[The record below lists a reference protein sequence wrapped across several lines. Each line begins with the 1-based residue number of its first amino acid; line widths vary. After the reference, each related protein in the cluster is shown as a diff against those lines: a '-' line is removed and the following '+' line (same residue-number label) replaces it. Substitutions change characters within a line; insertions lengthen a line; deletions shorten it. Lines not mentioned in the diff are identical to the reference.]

1 MSSARSVNDPD
12 VLIIGAGPSGAIAS
26 SLLTAA
32 GHSVIVLEKT
42 QFPRFSIGES
52 LLPHCMRF
60 IEMAGMMQALVDA
73 GYQHKNGAVFV
84 RNGEYSAFDFRDKVS
99 PGWGTTYQ
107 VVRADFD
114 HLLAREA
121 ERLGADIRYQQEILE
136 CAAAVDRVE
145 LVAQTAS
152 GERLRYSGRF
162 LLDASGFGRVL
173 PRLLKLDRPSQFP
186 VRRSI
191 NTHVEDRI
199 SDPTYDRNKILIG
212 VHPVHHDVWY
222 WLIPF
227 SGGRTSIGVVARDS
241 FYADL
246 PTDPLTRIRWL
257 IDQEPAFSAL
267 LKNAVYDTQVR
278 EISGYAADVSSLWGP
293 GFALLGNAG
302 EFLDPVF
309 SSGVTIAMKSASL
322 AVAAVRRQLD
332 GETVD
337 WETDYA
343 KPLKRGVDTF
353 RAFVETWYDG
363 RFQDIVFYNRQ
374 QPEVKRMIAAILAG
388 YAWDESNPYV
398 EQPLRRLDVLA
409 RVCRAQPV

>member
-1 MSSARSVNDPD
+1 MNSAD

-32 GHSVIVLEKT
+32 GRSVIVLEKT

-60 IEMAGMMQALVDA
+60 IEMAGMIPALVDA

-84 RNGEYSAFDFRDKVS
+84 RNGEYTSFDFRDKVS

-114 HLLAREA
+114 QLLAREA

-136 CAAAVDRVE
+136 CNAAVDRVE

-173 PRLLKLDRPSQFP
+173 PRLLKLDRPSAFP

-191 NTHVEDRI
+191 NTHVADRI
-199 SDPTYDRNKILIG
+199 SDPNYDRNKILIG

-227 SGGRTSIGVVARDS
+227 SGGRSSIGVVARDS
-241 FYADL
+241 FYTDL
-246 PTDPLTRIRWL
+246 PTDPLTRIRTL
-257 IDQEPAFSAL
+257 IGQEPALASL
-267 LKNAVYDTQVR
+267 LKEAVYDTQVR

-322 AVAAVRRQLD
+322 AAAAVDRQLD

-363 RFQDIVFYNRQ
+363 RFQDIVFYKHQ

-409 RVCRAQPV
+409 KVCRQAV

>member
-1 MSSARSVNDPD
+1 MNSAD
-12 VLIIGAGPSGAIAS
+12 VLIIGAGPAGAIAS

-52 LLPHCMRF
+52 LLPHCMHF
-60 IEMAGMMQALVDA
+60 IEMAGMTQALVDA

-84 RNGEYSAFDFRDKVS
+84 RNGKRTSFDFRDKIS

-121 ERLGADIRYQQEILE
+121 ERQGADIRYRQEILE
-136 CAAAVDRVE
+136 CEFVDGRAR
-145 LVAQTAS
+145 LLAQTET
-152 GERLRYSGRF
+152 GERVQYEGRF

-199 SDPTYDRNKILIG
+199 SHPGYDRNKILVG
-212 VHPVHHDVWY
+212 VHPEHRDVWY

-227 SGGRTSIGVVARDS
+227 CHGRSSIGVVARDS
-241 FYADL
+241 FFQGL
-246 PTDPLTRIRWL
+246 PADPLERIQSL
-257 IDQEPAFSAL
+257 VAQEPELAAIL
-267 LKNAVYDTQVR
+267 RNAVYDTQVR
-278 EISGYAADVSSLWGP
+278 EISGYAADVTSLWGP

-309 SSGVTIAMKSASL
+309 SSGVTIAMKSAYL
-322 AVAAVRRQLD
+322 AVDAIKRQFN

-337 WETDYA
+337 WESDFA
-343 KPLKRGVDTF
+343 APLKRGVDTF

-363 RFQDIVFYNRQ
+363 RFQDIVFFERQ
-374 QPEVKRMIAAILAG
+374 QPQVKRMIASVLAG
-388 YAWDESNPYV
+388 YAWDENNPYV
-398 EQPLRRLDVLA
+398 EQPMRRLDVLA
-409 RVCRAQPV
+409 KLCQA

>member
-1 MSSARSVNDPD
+1 MNSAD
-12 VLIIGAGPSGAIAS
+12 VLIIGAGPAGAIAS

-52 LLPHCMRF
+52 LLPHCMHF
-60 IEMAGMMQALVDA
+60 IEMAGMTQAFVDA

-84 RNGEYSAFDFRDKVS
+84 RNGKRTSFDFRDKIS

-121 ERLGADIRYQQEILE
+121 ERQGADIRYRQEILE
-136 CAAAVDRVE
+136 CEFVDGRAR
-145 LVAQTAS
+145 LLAQTET
-152 GERLRYSGRF
+152 GERVQYEGRF

-199 SDPTYDRNKILIG
+199 SHPGYDRNKILVG
-212 VHPVHHDVWY
+212 VHPEHRDVWY

-227 SGGRTSIGVVARDS
+227 CHGRSSIGVVARDS
-241 FYADL
+241 FFQGL
-246 PTDPLTRIRWL
+246 PADPLERIQSL
-257 IDQEPAFSAL
+257 VAQEPELAAIL
-267 LKNAVYDTQVR
+267 RNAVYDTQVR
-278 EISGYAADVSSLWGP
+278 EISGYAADVTSLWGP

-309 SSGVTIAMKSASL
+309 SSGVTIAMKSAYL
-322 AVAAVRRQLD
+322 AVDAIKRQFS

-337 WETDYA
+337 WESDFA
-343 KPLKRGVDTF
+343 APLKRGVDTF

-363 RFQDIVFYNRQ
+363 RFQDIVFFERQ
-374 QPEVKRMIAAILAG
+374 QPQVKRMIASVLAG
-388 YAWDESNPYV
+388 YAWDENNPYV
-398 EQPLRRLDVLA
+398 EQPMRRLDVLA
-409 RVCRAQPV
+409 KLCQA

>member
-1 MSSARSVNDPD
+1 MNEAD
-12 VLIIGAGPSGAIAS
+12 VLIIGAGPSGAVAS
-26 SLLTAA
+26 ALLTAA
-32 GHSVIVLEKT
+32 GRSVIVLEKQ

-60 IEMAGMMQALVDA
+60 IEMAGMMQPLVDA
-73 GYQHKNGAVFV
+73 GYQHKNGAMFV
-84 RNGEYSAFDFRDKVS
+84 RNGQYSAFDFREKFS

-114 HLLAREA
+114 QLLAREA
-121 ERLGADIRYQQEILE
+121 ERLGADVRYRQEILDVE
-136 CAAAVDRVE
+136 LANDRVRLTTE
-145 LVAQTAS
+145 AAS
-152 GERLRYSGRF
+152 GERSHYEGRF

-173 PRLLKLDRPSQFP
+173 PRLLKLDRPSRFP

-191 NTHVEDRI
+191 NTHVVDRI
-199 SDPTYDRNKILIG
+199 SDPDYDRNKILIG
-212 VHPVHHDVWY
+212 VHPEHHDVWY

-227 SGGRTSIGVVARDS
+227 CAGRSSIGIVARDS
-241 FYADL
+241 FFEGL
-246 PTDPLTRIRWL
+246 PRDPLTRIRGL
-257 IDQEPAFSAL
+257 IGQEPALAAL
-267 LKNAVYDTQVR
+267 LKDAVYDTQVR

-322 AVAAVRRQLD
+322 AAAVLNRQFD

-337 WETDYA
+337 WEADYA
-343 KPLKRGVDTF
+343 LPLRRGVDTF
-353 RAFVETWYDG
+353 RAFVEAWYDG
-363 RFQDIVFYNRQ
+363 RFQDIVFSKRQ
-374 QPEVKRMIAAILAG
+374 QPEVKRMIASILAG
-388 YAWDESNPYV
+388 YAWDEANPYV

-409 RVCRAQPV
+409 KVCRAQVE

>member
-1 MSSARSVNDPD
+1 MNEAD
-12 VLIIGAGPSGAIAS
+12 VLIIGAGPSGAVAS
-26 SLLTAA
+26 ALLTAA
-32 GHSVIVLEKT
+32 GRSVIVLEKQ

-60 IEMAGMMQALVDA
+60 IEMAGMMQPLVDA
-73 GYQHKNGAVFV
+73 GYQHKNGAMFV
-84 RNGEYSAFDFRDKVS
+84 RNGQYSAFDFREKFS

-114 HLLAREA
+114 QLLAREA
-121 ERLGADIRYQQEILE
+121 ERLGADVRYRQEILDVE
-136 CAAAVDRVE
+136 LANDRVRLTAE
-145 LVAQTAS
+145 AAS
-152 GERLRYSGRF
+152 GERSHYEGRF

-173 PRLLKLDRPSQFP
+173 PRLLKLDRPSRFP

-191 NTHVEDRI
+191 NTHVVDRI
-199 SDPTYDRNKILIG
+199 SDPDYDRNKILIG
-212 VHPVHHDVWY
+212 VHPEHHDVWY

-227 SGGRTSIGVVARDS
+227 CAGRSSIGIVARDS
-241 FYADL
+241 FFEAL
-246 PTDPLTRIRWL
+246 PRDPLTRIRGL
-257 IDQEPAFSAL
+257 IGQEPALAAL
-267 LKNAVYDTQVR
+267 LKDAVYDTQVR

-322 AVAAVRRQLD
+322 AAAVLNRQFD

-337 WETDYA
+337 WEADYA
-343 KPLKRGVDTF
+343 LPLRRGVDTF
-353 RAFVETWYDG
+353 RAFVEAWYDG
-363 RFQDIVFYNRQ
+363 RFQDIVFSKRQ
-374 QPEVKRMIAAILAG
+374 QPEVKRMIASILAG
-388 YAWDESNPYV
+388 YAWDEANPYV

-409 RVCRAQPV
+409 KVCRAQVE

>member
-1 MSSARSVNDPD
+1 MNEAD
-12 VLIIGAGPSGAIAS
+12 VLIIGAGPSGAVAS
-26 SLLTAA
+26 ALLTAA
-32 GHSVIVLEKT
+32 GRSVIVLEKQ

-60 IEMAGMMQALVDA
+60 IEMAGMMQPLVDA

-84 RNGEYSAFDFRDKVS
+84 RNGQFNSFDFRDKVS

-121 ERLGADIRYQQEILE
+121 ERLGADIRYRQEILE
-136 CAAAVDRVE
+136 CEFVRDRVR
-145 LVAQTAS
+145 LLAQTAD
-152 GERLRYSGRF
+152 GERLRYDGRF

-199 SDPTYDRNKILIG
+199 THPDYDRNKILIG
-212 VHPVHHDVWY
+212 VHPEQHDVWY

-227 SGGRTSIGVVARDS
+227 SGGRSSIGVVARDS
-241 FYADL
+241 FYQGL
-246 PTDPLTRIRWL
+246 PTDPLTRIRGL
-257 IDQEPAFSAL
+257 IEQEPTFAL
-267 LKNAVYDTQVR
+267 LLKDAVYDTQVR
-278 EISGYAADVSSLWGP
+278 EIAGYAADVSSLWGP

-322 AVAAVRRQLD
+322 AVAAVDRQLD
-332 GETVD
+332 GEAVD
-337 WETDYA
+337 WEADYA

-363 RFQDIVFYNRQ
+363 RFQDIVFYKRQ

-388 YAWDESNPYV
+388 YAWDEANPYV
-398 EQPLRRLDVLA
+398 EEPMRRLEVLA
-409 RVCRAQPV
+409 KVCRAQAE

>member
-1 MSSARSVNDPD
+1 MSSAD
-12 VLIIGAGPSGAIAS
+12 VLIIGAGPAGAIAS
-26 SLLTAA
+26 ALLTAA

-52 LLPHCMRF
+52 LLPHCMAF
-60 IEMAGMMQALVDA
+60 IEEAGMTQALVDA
-73 GYQHKNGAVFV
+73 GYQHKNGAVFL
-84 RNGEYSAFDFRDKVS
+84 RNGKHVAFDFREKVS

-121 ERLGADIRYQQEILE
+121 QRLGADIRYQHEILE
-136 CAAAVDRVE
+136 CDCADGRTKVLAQTVRGDRVHFE
-145 LVAQTAS
+145 
-152 GERLRYSGRF
+152 GRF

-199 SDPTYDRNKILIG
+199 SQPGYDRNKILIG
-212 VHPVHHDVWY
+212 VHPLHRDVWY

-227 SGGRTSIGVVARDS
+227 CRGRSSIGVVAS
-241 FYADL
+241 ETFFEGLPAD
-246 PTDPLTRIRWL
+246 PVARIQAL
-257 IDQEPAFSAL
+257 IAQEPALASL
-267 LKNAVYDTQVR
+267 LGNSVYDTQVR
-278 EISGYAADVSSLWGP
+278 EITGYSADVTKLWGP

-322 AVAAVRRQLD
+322 AVGVLKRQLN
-332 GETVD
+332 GESVD
-337 WETDYA
+337 WDHDFA
-343 KPLKRGVDTF
+343 VPLKRGVDTF

-363 RFQDIVFYNRQ
+363 RFQDIVFFERQ
-374 QPEVKRMIAAILAG
+374 QPQVKRMIAAILAG
-388 YAWDESNPYV
+388 YAWDENNPYV
-398 EQPLRRLDVLA
+398 EQPMRRLDVLA
-409 RVCRAQPV
+409 KLCHA